1 MHIIG
6 FSHHYTKIHGQT
18 YGILLSVTSTKPMGY
33 RPDDEGIMY
42 DTQYKNP
49 LHEKWL
55 NGELRLGTIEGHEEF
70 LYYPLKKE
78 DFDKPLLQLVF
89 IGEKQIPFTT
99 YRKFPK
105 NYLPLNPGCRTYRK
119 TIPYSDLVG
128 QCFAFKFKGEVL
140 PSGLL
145 RDILTR
151 TGNTV
156 NIFD

>member
-6 FSHHYTKIHGQT
+6 FSHHYTKMHDQT
-18 YGILLSVTSTKPMGY
+18 YGWLLSVRSTKPLGN
-33 RPDDEGIMY
+33 RPTPSGMLY
-42 DTQYKNP
+42 DTEYLSYGVQD
-49 LHEKWL
+49 
-55 NGELRLGTIEGHEEF
+55 GEPVTPSVPQK
-70 LYYPLKKE
+70 YPVKRYHVLLEE
-78 DFDKPLLQLVF
+78 DFDKPMLQLVF
-89 IGEKQIPFTT
+89 IGERQIPFTT

-105 NYLPLNPGCRTYRK
+105 NYQPLNPGCRTYRK